1 MGISF
6 FTFQSLSYIIDCYR
20 GELPPEKN
28 FIRYAAFV
36 SLFPQLVAGPIQ
48 RASHLLPQM
57 QSQRTV
63 SLVNVTDGLSLFVV
77 GMVKKV
83 AFADFLAIYV
93 NKVYASPG
101 EFDSPALLLAT
112 YAFAWQIYF
121 DFSGYTDMARGV
133 ARMMGIDLSV
143 NFNHPYLATS
153 LRDFWRRWHISLS
166 TWFRDYV
173 YIPLGESRGKV
184 QHLQEHVSDH
194 GHLGGMARCGL
205 EFLHLGCAAR
215 VGRLLTTELEQAVST
230 SGFRI
235 S

>member
-1 MGISF
+1 M
-6 FTFQSLSYIIDCYR
+6 
-20 GELPPEKN
+20 
-28 FIRYAAFV
+28 
-36 SLFPQLVAGPIQ
+36 
-48 RASHLLPQM
+48 
-57 QSQRTV
+57 
-63 SLVNVTDGLSLFVV
+63 SLVNITDGLSLFVV

-173 YIPLGESRGKV
+173 YIPLGGIARESP
-184 QHLQEHVSDH
+184 
-194 GHLGGMARCGL
+194 A
-205 EFLHLGCAAR
+205 
-215 VGRLLTTELEQAVST
+215 LTRTC
-230 SGFRI
+230 F
-235 S
+235 

>member
-1 MGISF
+1 M
-6 FTFQSLSYIIDCYR
+6 T
-20 GELPPEKN
+20 
-28 FIRYAAFV
+28 
-36 SLFPQLVAGPIQ
+36 
-48 RASHLLPQM
+48 
-57 QSQRTV
+57 
-63 SLVNVTDGLSLFVV
+63 LVNITDGLSLFVV

-153 LRDFWRRWHISLS
+153 LRNSWRRWRHQ
-166 TWFRDYV
+166 
-173 YIPLGESRGKV
+173 PLDLVPGLRIYPPGGESRGKV
-184 QHLQEHVSDH
+184 QHLQET
-194 GHLGGMARCGL
+194 C
-205 EFLHLGCAAR
+205 F
-215 VGRLLTTELEQAVST
+215 
-230 SGFRI
+230 
-235 S
+235 